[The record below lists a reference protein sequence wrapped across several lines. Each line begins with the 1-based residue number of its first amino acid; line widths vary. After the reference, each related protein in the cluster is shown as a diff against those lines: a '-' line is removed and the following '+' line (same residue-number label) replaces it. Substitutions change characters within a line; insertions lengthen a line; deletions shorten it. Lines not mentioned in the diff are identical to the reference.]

1 MSLWPD
7 TGLVDEVAPSPNHGE
22 RRTRPVDLLILHY
35 TGMPSAEIALNWL
48 RDPRSEV
55 SAHYLVLENGR
66 ILQLVPEMRRAW
78 HAGAASWGPETDI
91 NSRSIGIEIVNPGHD
106 YGYPDF
112 PPAQMEAVAA
122 LCRDI
127 VGRHPIPPERVL
139 AHSDIA
145 PGRKRDPG
153 EKFDWAWLAG
163 RGIGLWVEPAPV
175 RGEDGLREGDEGEA
189 VAALQQALAGYG
201 YGLLVTA
208 LFDRPTARVVEAFQ
222 RHFRPARVD
231 GVADASTLE
240 TLRRLFA
247 ARGPVDPGG
256 TPA

>member
-1 MSLWPD
+1 MSLRPD

-22 RRTRPVDLLILHY
+22 RRTGPVDLLILHY
-35 TGMPSAEIALNWL
+35 TGMPSARIALNWL
-48 RDPRSEV
+48 RDPRSQV
-55 SAHYLVLENGR
+55 SAHYLVLEDGR
-66 ILQLVPEMRRAW
+66 ILQLVPEARRAW
-78 HAGAASWGPETDI
+78 HAGVASWGAETDI

-112 PPAQMEAVAA
+112 PEVQMEAVAA

-127 VGRHPIPPERVL
+127 LGRHPIPPERVL

-163 RGIGLWVEPAPV
+163 RGVGLWVEPAPV
-175 RGEDGLREGDEGEA
+175 LAADGLREGDAGEA
-189 VAALQQALAGYG
+189 VAALQGALAAYG
-201 YGLLVTA
+201 YGLPATA
-208 LFDRPTARVVEAFQ
+208 VFDHPTGRVVEAFQ

-240 TLRRLFA
+240 TLRRLAA
-247 ARGPVDPGG
+247 ARGLVDSDG
-256 TPA
+256 AEA